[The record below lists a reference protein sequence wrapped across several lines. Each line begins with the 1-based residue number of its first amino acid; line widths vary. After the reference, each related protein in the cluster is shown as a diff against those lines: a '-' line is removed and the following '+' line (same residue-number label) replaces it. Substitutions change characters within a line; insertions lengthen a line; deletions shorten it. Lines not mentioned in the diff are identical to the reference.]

1 MYLLF
6 AWRRRVV
13 TQLGVNYSDARDA
26 VEAIVLDAE
35 SYRSPKMYNSIK
47 ETDDETL
54 ITELARR
61 GYDLSRRRDN
71 QTTAEIVKIS

>member
-1 MYLLF
+1 
-6 AWRRRVV
+6 
-13 TQLGVNYSDARDA
+13 
-26 VEAIVLDAE
+26 
-35 SYRSPKMYNSIK
+35 MYNSIK

>member
-1 MYLLF
+1 M
-6 AWRRRVV
+6 RH
-13 TQLGVNYSDARDA
+13 LGVNYATAREF
-26 VEAIVLDAE
+26 VEAIAIGYERGE
-35 SYRSPKMYNSIK
+35 SLKMYNSLK

-71 QTTAEIVKIS
+71 QTTAEIVKIG